1 MHSIL
6 YMLIKLIKNSIGG
19 DIIITISLC
28 MIVKDEEKVIGRCL
42 DSVKGIFDEIIIV
55 DTGSTD
61 KTKEIVSKYTSKIY
75 DFKWIDDFAAARNF
89 SFSKATKEYIFWI
102 DADDIIK
109 ESDRIKLLKLKEN
122 LNNNV
127 DVVLMKYD
135 LTTALGGNIVCTFP
149 RERLLK
155 REKNFI
161 WHDRVHEYIK
171 LSGEIVNVDIS
182 VTHVSKHKKS
192 TRNLDILEKIIS
204 EGKELTNRNKFY
216 YARELFINKRYNDAI
231 PYYIEFLETTDGLIS
246 NYIDS
251 CLDLAYC
258 YKEKKDN
265 KNRLK
270 ALLKSFEFDS
280 PHAETCCSLG
290 YYYKELIEYK
300 KAISWFYIA
309 TNLIKP
315 EGNTT
320 SVMHDNWGYVPYME
334 MCSCYFKL
342 KNYEQAFK
350 CNEKAGQY
358 KRDDPIYLHNK
369 EFFENKISIKK

>member
-1 MHSIL
+1 
-6 YMLIKLIKNSIGG
+6 
-19 DIIITISLC
+19 

-75 DFKWIDDFAAARNF
+75 DFKWIDDFSAARNV

-109 ESDRIKLLKLKEN
+109 QDDRLKLLNLKKT
-122 LNNNV
+122 LNKDV
-127 DVVLMKYD
+127 DVVLMKYN
-135 LTTALGGNIVCTFP
+135 LTTALNGNTICTFP

-155 REKNFI
+155 RERNFI
-161 WHDRVHEYIK
+161 WHDCVHEYIK
-171 LSGEIVNVDIS
+171 LEGNIINVDIS

-192 TRNLDILEKIIS
+192 TRNLDILKKMMDN
-204 EGKELTNRNKFY
+204 GKELTNRNKFY
-216 YARELFINKRYNDAI
+216 YARELFINKKYEESM
-231 PYYIEFLETTDGLIS
+231 PYYIEFLNTSDGLIS

-251 CLDLAYC
+251 CIDLAFC
-258 YKEKKDN
+258 YKVKKEN
-265 KNRLK
+265 INRLK
-270 ALLKSFEFDS
+270 TLLKSFEYDS
-280 PHAETCCSLG
+280 PHAETCCSIG
-290 YYYKELIEYK
+290 YYYKDLKEYK

-309 TNLIKP
+309 TNLKKP
-315 EGNTT
+315 EGNIT

-342 KNYEQAFK
+342 NKYAQAFE
-350 CNEKAGQY
+350 CNKKAGQY
-358 KRDDPIYLHNK
+358 KPFDKIYLHNK
-369 EFFENKISIKK
+369 KFLEDKLNYKQ